1 MKPKRFKGLLE
12 WILDREG
19 NEYLAEVDRAFFKD
33 SQNLVG
39 IKEQFQ
45 QSLGPNDQISDNQ
58 FQQYVRHLY
67 KAQAPN
73 PESLQDDKYLQFIQ
87 DVMDVYG
94 LIHRRYIC
102 TPNGKSHKSQ
112 LTLHRSIKD
121 AQKVFDR
128 RVRNMPQGSL

>member
-1 MKPKRFKGLLE
+1 MDGTLMDDQDLSEAGDPGKQKVKPKRFKGLLE

-58 FQQYVRHLY
+58 F
-67 KAQAPN
+67 
-73 PESLQDDKYLQFIQ
+73 
-87 DVMDVYG
+87 
-94 LIHRRYIC
+94 
-102 TPNGKSHKSQ
+102 
-112 LTLHRSIKD
+112 
-121 AQKVFDR
+121 
-128 RVRNMPQGSL
+128 